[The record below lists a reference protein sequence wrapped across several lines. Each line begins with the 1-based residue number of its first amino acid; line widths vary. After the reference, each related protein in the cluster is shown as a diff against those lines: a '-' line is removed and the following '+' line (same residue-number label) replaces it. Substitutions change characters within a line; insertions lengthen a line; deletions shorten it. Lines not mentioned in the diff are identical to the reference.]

1 MGDHPCQTRA
11 VNTNRPGTWTDPRER
26 ADRPATIQLPP
37 LSSSKTGPPQRLVR
51 QAVTPTTPRL
61 QHAALKRRT
70 PPGGHDDQLVD
81 GYRPGLTPRNLVKNL
96 SQGPIIHR
104 PHPHQK
110 QQRLLEFLAP
120 FRPPGGGQ
128 SSTRPPPGP
137 EHAAARSVRG
147 RQPFKHETA
156 RAPYCGCV
164 FRDPSVC
171 ERGVATP
178 PTGPPGM
185 SPGTTQRRGDG
196 TPEPTHCPVRGR
208 RPARTEGYRRRRVLL
223 T

>member
-1 MGDHPCQTRA
+1 
-11 VNTNRPGTWTDPRER
+11 
-26 ADRPATIQLPP
+26 
-37 LSSSKTGPPQRLVR
+37 
-51 QAVTPTTPRL
+51 VTPTTPRL
-61 QHAALKRRT
+61 QHAVLKRRT

-110 QQRLLEFLAP
+110 QRRLLEFQAP
-120 FRPPGGGQ
+120 SNP
-128 SSTRPPPGP
+128 SSRGEDGSSGTRLPPGP
-137 EHAAARSVRG
+137 EHAAARSVGG

-171 ERGVATP
+171 ERGVLQPSPGPGRLAADPGQHSVMVKTP
-178 PTGPPGM
+178 PPNLCPEG
-185 SPGTTQRRGDG
+185 QADRLDRGN
-196 TPEPTHCPVRGR
+196 RGLQ
-208 RPARTEGYRRRRVLL
+208 ESSDL
-223 T
+223 TRC